1 MSTMTNPS
9 LLEKR
14 LSERSNY
21 FNIVRLIL
29 AFTVCIDHAG
39 LIIEGQAETELVRLF
54 GISLGYIA
62 VNGFFVLSGLLICRS
77 LDRSGLTLGYFA
89 ARLLRLYPALIVFAL
104 VASLIV
110 APIVAQG
117 TYWNAADL
125 LYYPLNVM
133 IFGDTAGSPP
143 GFYPDNPYPLEYAS
157 PLWTLRY
164 EFLCYMAAPLLI
176 LSGIHRRPMIMLAL
190 TAIAGLA
197 VIILAPANPRF
208 EIHGMVMSSLRFG
221 FSFLLGMTL
230 WSWRQHYNPRAWNI
244 AATTALFI
252 TCGLLQVG
260 MDFSATLLI
269 TAITLWFG
277 LLPRKGH
284 SASGE
289 TDVSYG
295 LYIWHYPVM
304 QILVGSFAFT
314 SSYTLLGIGTAITL
328 VIAWLSWTLI
338 EKPALRFKRK
348 VR

>member
-1 MSTMTNPS
+1 MSNTTHSS

-29 AFTVCIDHAG
+29 AFTVCLDHAG
-39 LIIEGQAETELVRLF
+39 LVIEGQAGTEMVRLF
-54 GISLGYIA
+54 GMSLGYIA

-77 LDRSGLTLGYFA
+77 LDRSGLTFGYFA

-104 VASLIV
+104 IASLIV

-117 TYWNAADL
+117 AYWSDPNL
-125 LYYPLNVM
+125 LYYPINVM
-133 IFGDTAGSPP
+133 IFGNTASSPP

-176 LSGIHRRPMIMLAL
+176 LSGIHRRPYVMLAL

-197 VIILAPANPRF
+197 VIILAPALPRF
-208 EIHGMVMSSLRFG
+208 EIHSMIISSVRFG

-230 WSWRQHYNPRAWNI
+230 WSWRQHYNPRAWHI
-244 AATTALFI
+244 VVAAALFI

-260 MDFSATLLI
+260 IDFSATLLI
-269 TAITLWFG
+269 AAITLWFG

-295 LYIWHYPVM
+295 LYI
-304 QILVGSFAFT
+304 
-314 SSYTLLGIGTAITL
+314 
-328 VIAWLSWTLI
+328 
-338 EKPALRFKRK
+338 
-348 VR
+348 

>member
-1 MSTMTNPS
+1 MSNADQVS

-14 LSERSNY
+14 LSERRNY
-21 FNIVRLIL
+21 FNHVRLVL
-29 AFTVCIDHAG
+29 AVTVCIDHAG
-39 LIIEGQAETELVRLF
+39 LIIEGQAGTELVQLF
-54 GISLGYIA
+54 GVSLGYIA

-104 VASLIV
+104 LASLIV
-110 APIVAQG
+110 GPIVAQG
-117 TYWNAADL
+117 AYWSDPNL

-143 GFYPDNPYPLEYAS
+143 GFYPENPYPLEYAS

-176 LSGIHRRPMIMLAL
+176 LSGLHRRPVIMLAM
-190 TAIAGLA
+190 TIVAGLA
-197 VIILAPANPRF
+197 VIIVAPASPRF
-208 EIHGMVMSSLRFG
+208 EAHSVIVHSLRFG

-230 WSWRQHYNPRAWNI
+230 WSWRRHYNPRAWHI
-244 AATTALFI
+244 VSAVVLFVV
-252 TCGLLQVG
+252 CAVLDLG

-269 TAITLWFG
+269 AAITLWFG
-277 LLPRKGH
+277 LLPREGH

-304 QILVGSFAFT
+304 QILVGSFAVT
-314 SSYTLLGIGTAITL
+314 SSYMLLGLGTAITL
-328 VIAWLSWTLI
+328 VMASLSWTLI
-338 EKPALRFKRK
+338 EKPALKFKRK